1 MLLKV
6 HMAKYEKCRDLCMN
20 EVLSLNGSAVLPVFT
35 QPLMMLLKVHMAKF
49 EKCRDLCMN
58 EVLSLNGSC
67 SISRASRTAVLPT
80 FHSIFMKLELKELF
94 S

>member
-58 EVLSLNGSC
+58 EVQSLNGSC
-67 SISRASRTAVLPT
+67 SISQASRKAVLPT
-80 FHSIFMKLELKELF
+80 FHSIFHEIRIERVI
-94 S
+94 